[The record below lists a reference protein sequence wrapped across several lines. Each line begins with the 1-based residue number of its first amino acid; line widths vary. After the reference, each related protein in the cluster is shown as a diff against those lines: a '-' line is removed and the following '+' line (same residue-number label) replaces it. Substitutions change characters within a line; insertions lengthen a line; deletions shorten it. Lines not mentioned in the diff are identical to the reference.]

1 MVELYYC
8 KVSSV
13 NYGAGTANL
22 TVEDQENQVI
32 TNVPFLAGTYDMPGI
47 GDMVAAIF
55 SRTGGKIGRG
65 VVLGKIFSKGNR
77 PRMSGPGVF
86 FKEFTDGSYI
96 SYNPSD
102 KSMTITADKINVK
115 KIQAEEIIN

>member
-8 KVSSV
+8 KVSSI

-47 GDMVAAIF
+47 GDMVTAIF
-55 SRTGGKIGRG
+55 SITGGKIGRG
-65 VVLGKIFSKGNR
+65 VVLGEIFSKGNR
-77 PRMSGPGVF
+77 PGMSGPGVF
-86 FKEFTDGSYI
+86 FKEFTGGSYI
-96 SYNPSD
+96 YYNPSD